1 MIILILIMISST
13 ETTARSF
20 DMAREFKETAHLKT
34 DLEKYGDN
42 YERIFRKEVSEHKF
56 YVGGDGLYC
65 ETETTQEEITYQ
77 QIKEIARRAYQEL
90 SVGQDTEG
98 FPESSSFIYGFIEG
112 YKKAKE
118 EN

>member
-1 MIILILIMISST
+1 
-13 ETTARSF
+13 
-20 DMAREFKETAHLKT
+20 MAREFKETAHLKT

-77 QIKEIARRAYQEL
+77 QIKELARRAYQEL
-90 SVGQDTEG
+90 GVGQDTEG
-98 FPESSSFIYGFIEG
+98 FPESSSFVYGFIEG

-118 EN
+118 EI